1 MGKKGTK
8 ETILEKAL
16 GLFATHGY
24 HGVFVGQ
31 IADEVGIKAPSL
43 YKHFKSKQE
52 IFEAILEEMK
62 TRYQKQSASMQMSGT
77 DAEKDKLLFADISEE
92 SLAGMSKGL
101 FLYFLHDD
109 FASKFRK
116 MLTIEQYKSGELAA
130 LYTKQYVDKPLAY
143 QSALFSL
150 LGETNTLISE
160 NTEIM
165 ALQFYAPI
173 FLLLTLCDRHSEREE
188 EALLKIEQHVR
199 QFARLYGKGESANG
213 N

>member
-1 MGKKGTK
+1 MEKKDTK
-8 ETILEKAL
+8 EIILEKAL
-16 GLFATHGY
+16 SLFATHGY

-52 IFEAILEEMK
+52 IFDAILEEMK
-62 TRYQKQSASMQMSGT
+62 TRYQNQSASMQMSGT

-92 SLAGMSKGL
+92 SLSGMSKGL

-109 FASKFRK
+109 FASNFRK
-116 MLTIEQYKSGELAA
+116 MLTMEQYKSNELAA
-130 LYTKQYVDKPLAY
+130 LYTKQYVDNPLAY

-173 FLLLTLCDRHSEREE
+173 FLLLTLCDRHPEREE
-188 EALLKIEQHVR
+188 EALQKIEQHVR
-199 QFARLYGKGESANG
+199 QFARLYGKER
-213 N
+213 